1 MVANLNTGEHYV
13 GSLSNPSWYV
23 ETSNNVHMFHVSGF
37 VCEIGGTAIP
47 SLLCTGSTSVSVTR
61 ATSQDF
67 YVNIISPSAIVS
79 NFTFNGLPNIITATD
94 FSSVSGTAGLWSF
107 ARKLIPTSD
116 LAPLATAKITNSSGD
131 FHLGIIREYQTSTT
145 SYGFFLTSQKRGSFF
160 LLKDNFVGEATLI

>member
-1 MVANLNTGEHYV
+1 MKGYFFGTSPDYYFVFATENLTEVKVDGIVVANLNAGEHYV
-13 GSLSNPSWYV
+13 GSLS
-23 ETSNNVHMFHVSGF
+23 TSNNVHMFHVSGF
-37 VCEIGGTAIP
+37 VCEIGGAAIP

-94 FSSVSGTAGLWSF
+94 FSSVPSNSGQWSF

-116 LAPLATAKITNSSGD
+116 LAPLASARITNSSGKI
-131 FHLGIIREYQTSTT
+131 H
-145 SYGFFLTSQKRGSFF
+145 
-160 LLKDNFVGEATLI
+160 